1 MNKAQLKLFIFYVCV
16 TLLCVAAFVLII
28 LSVIAGIGSAK
39 GIIEL
44 IAALVCIALIV
55 VFAVLIIRTEV
66 EFKRARLED
75 EAQAE
80 QENDEE

>member
-1 MNKAQLKLFIFYVCV
+1 MNKAQLKLLIFYVCV
-16 TLLCVAAFVLII
+16 TLLSAAAFVLII

-75 EAQAE
+75 KAQTE
-80 QENDEE
+80 HKKDEE